1 MSKKLIICFEG
12 IEGSGKSLH
21 LKSVAFFLKKKK
33 IPFIKLREP
42 GGSKNSEKIRKLI
55 LNNKS
60 TFNKKTDLFLYLAAR
75 NENVE
80 NVINKNYKKKV
91 ILIDRFI
98 DSTIAYQHYGMNL
111 DKKIIQILN
120 NFILKK
126 INIDFTFLHVVN
138 KKNLKLRLSKR
149 KILNRYDRFSF
160 RFYNKVQKGFINQS
174 KTNRKKYLIINS
186 NKKIDENKEL
196 IIKKLKIL
204 LNI

>member
-1 MSKKLIICFEG
+1 MSKKLIISFEG
-12 IEGSGKSLH
+12 IEGSGKSFH
-21 LKSVAFFLKKKK
+21 LKNVTFFLKKNK
-33 IPFIKLREP
+33 IPFVKLREP

-75 NENVE
+75 NENIE

-91 ILIDRFI
+91 ILIDRFT

-120 NFILKK
+120 NYILKK
-126 INIDFTFLHVVN
+126 IKIGFTFLHVVN
-138 KKNLKLRLSKR
+138 EKNLKLRLSKR
-149 KILNRYDRFSF
+149 KILNRYDKFSF
-160 RFYNKVQKGFINQS
+160 KFYKKVQNGFINQS
-174 KTNRKKYLIINS
+174 KTNRRKYFIINS
-186 NKKIDENKEL
+186 NKKIDENKKL